1 MAHYLKR
8 TDGRNVAGEGRTIR
22 GVSLRRDAP
31 GKVVFIADE
40 KRQGDVTIKK
50 GDYDKTVAANNVWT
64 DANQKP
70 PPPTPR
76 EAFEEALER
85 ASSVKDIKGVL
96 LEHFPGFG

>member
-22 GVSLRRDAP
+22 GVSLRRDDP

-76 EAFEEALER
+76 EVLEEALAR
-85 ASSVKDIKGVL
+85 ANSVKDIKKVILDLYSDAG
-96 LEHFPGFG
+96 